1 MGADF
6 PEQEVSVKKIRELD
20 KVHRGW
26 LGHHLRNSLCVI
38 GTLNELGETEEVKK
52 VIDHMEADLR
62 MFGL

>member
-6 PEQEVSVKKIRELD
+6 PEQEASVKKIRELD

-26 LGHHLRNSLCVI
+26 LGHHLRNSLCAL
-38 GTLNELGETEEVKK
+38 GTLSELDEREEVKK
-52 VIDHMEADLR
+52 VLEHMEEDLR

>member
-6 PEQEVSVKKIRELD
+6 TEQEASVKKIRALKE
-20 KVHRGW
+20 VHRGW
-26 LGHHLRNSLCVI
+26 LGHHMRNSLCSI
-38 GTLNELGETEEVKK
+38 ATLNELGEKEEIKK